1 MNGLIFHLLLS
12 IPLRSTGRVCCYCDL
27 NNTIKMVKSL
37 PTLPM
42 FDFIQSDRAAG
53 GLVAQP
59 ALIKRENWF
68 IVRWINAIQILPFR
82 FFGVLWWSCSI
93 VSIFIITFFNRRHT
107 SRVRT
112 FYCVLASMHRFL
124 FEVLLSHRLN
134 CSPQLVF
141 EYLLKFSRME
151 GNTLVSL
158 ILLF

>member
-12 IPLRSTGRVCCYCDL
+12 ISLRFAGRVCCFCDL

-42 FDFIQSDRAAG
+42 FDFIQLDRAAG
-53 GLVAQP
+53 GLAAQSAP
-59 ALIKRENWF
+59 INRENWF

-82 FFGVLWWSCSI
+82 VFGVLWWSCSI

-112 FYCVLASMHRFL
+112 IYCVCVAFNAS
-124 FEVLLSHRLN
+124 
-134 CSPQLVF
+134 VF
-141 EYLLKFSRME
+141 IRGFIEPPLELQPTASLRVFIKIWMK